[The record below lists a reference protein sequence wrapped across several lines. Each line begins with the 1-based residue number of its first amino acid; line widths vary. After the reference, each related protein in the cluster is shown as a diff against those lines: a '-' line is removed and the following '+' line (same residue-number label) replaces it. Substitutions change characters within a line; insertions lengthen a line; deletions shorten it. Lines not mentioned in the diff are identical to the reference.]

1 MRDLLTKDLGWKL
14 LSLALAIAI
23 WLIVRPVQNEATTA
37 ANPLSIHPD
46 HTFSNLPVLIVSA
59 AADVREFKVHPS
71 AVAVTVRAPLE
82 VLNELSDKEIRVLV
96 DLSDIEAARD
106 LRKRVE
112 VSTPPGVTF
121 VRVTPADV
129 DVVVPPK
136 KGKLSE

>member
-1 MRDLLTKDLGWKL
+1 MRDLLTKDFAWKL

-23 WLIVRPVQNEATTA
+23 WLVVRPIQNEATTV
-37 ANPLSIHPD
+37 ANPLNFQPEQ
-46 HTFSNLPVLIVSA
+46 TFSNLPVLIVSA

-71 AVAVTVRAPLE
+71 AVAVTVSARPEILS
-82 VLNELSDKEIRVLV
+82 ELSDKELRVQV
-96 DLSDIEAARD
+96 DLSGIEAARD

-121 VRVTPADV
+121 VRVSPADV

-136 KGKLSE
+136 K